1 MVTSQKSA
9 PPDAAAPAARV
20 DGRSE
25 RWREHRRQ
33 RREQLV
39 DAALRAVAEFG
50 PEASMEQIAAAAGTA
65 KPKLYRH
72 FADRAELVEA
82 IGTRVAKS
90 ILLRLGNTLD
100 PRASFRTG
108 LRNGLDAYLAYVG
121 DNPDVVRFLMNNA
134 TSADGTSNAI
144 VDNARS
150 IARLFVALATSDLE
164 AAHVPTDDAEPLA
177 HALIGAVLG
186 ATDWWMLQDVESR
199 MSRARLVDQLT
210 VMIVGA
216 AEAAL
221 RQWDVALD
229 ADAPGFFGGLTARV
243 DRS

>member
-1 MVTSQKSA
+1 VTSSPDL
-9 PPDAAAPAARV
+9 PPAAARV

-25 RWREHRRQ
+25 RWREHRRE
-33 RREQLV
+33 RREQLI
-39 DAALRAVAEFG
+39 DAALQAVAQYG

-82 IGTRVAKS
+82 IGARVAET
-90 ILLRLGNTLD
+90 ILLRLGNTFD

-108 LRNGLDAYLAYVG
+108 LRNGLDAYLGYVG
-121 DNPDVVRFLMNNA
+121 NHPHVVRFLMNNA

-150 IARLFVALATSDLE
+150 IARLFVVLATSDLE
-164 AAHVPTDDAEPLA
+164 AAHVPADDAEPLA

-186 ATDWWMLQDVESR
+186 ATDWWLSADPERR
-199 MSRARLVDQLT
+199 MPRDRLVEQLT
-210 VMIVGA
+210 EVIVGA

-229 ADAPGFFGGLTARV
+229 PDAPGFFGGLTALV
-243 DRS
+243 DRP